1 MQSGPGRFGLET
13 PFFPPPSAVVAEL
26 DSKPSHFA
34 GVASSN
40 CELYTFL
47 QLLLCVVF
55 TNTVSPAVI
64 R

>member
-26 DSKPSHFA
+26 EREREREIDSKPSHFA

-40 CELYTFL
+40 CE
-47 QLLLCVVF
+47 
-55 TNTVSPAVI
+55 
-64 R
+64 